1 MDAPSG
7 EPDFGAYAEVEEEL
21 GDLLLQVIFHATL
34 ASEAGAFD
42 VDEVAEAVRRKLVD
56 RHPHVFGDVEVADAD
71 EVLSNWEQIKKVEK
85 KRDSLMDDIPSGMP
99 GIARSMKV
107 QKRARSVGF
116 DWDEPE
122 QVISV
127 LREEIS
133 ELEDADGD
141 AESVAGE
148 LGDVLFTTIN
158 LARHLGIDPEVALRS
173 TVDKFIRRF
182 RTMES
187 HFASNSS
194 DISQATTAELE
205 RAWKAAKT
213 ESG

>member
-1 MDAPSG
+1 
-7 EPDFGAYAEVEEEL
+7 
-21 GDLLLQVIFHATL
+21 
-34 ASEAGAFD
+34 
-42 VDEVAEAVRRKLVD
+42 
-56 RHPHVFGDVEVADAD
+56 
-71 EVLSNWEQIKKVEK
+71 
-85 KRDSLMDDIPSGMP
+85 MDDIPIGMS

-141 AESVAGE
+141 AESVAAE

-173 TVDKFIRRF
+173 TVDKFIGRF
-182 RTMES
+182 RTMERY
-187 HFASNSS
+187 FTANSS
-194 DISQATTAELE
+194 DISEATTAELE
-205 RAWKAAKT
+205 RAWQAAKT
-213 ESG
+213 ESP

>member
-42 VDEVAEAVRRKLVD
+42 VDEVAESVRRKLVD

-187 HFASNSS
+187 HFASDSS